1 MGPIGSMK
9 PLIIANWKSN
19 PATVAEAVS
28 LAREV
33 ELKISKY
40 RNIEVVI
47 APPFPYL
54 ISIKKALKSV
64 KLGAQ
69 NSFWDGGPY
78 TGEVSPRQLKDLGV
92 RYVIVGHSERKIY
105 LGESDEMIN
114 KKVKSLLDNG
124 LSPVLCVGESEK
136 TDDALHI
143 LGEQIQKALLGV
155 KKNRLKN
162 LVVAYEPAW
171 AISTAPDSRPDSPD
185 SAFKATIFIKRKIG
199 DIFGRERAAAVRIIY
214 GGSVNSKNISPFLYE
229 GKMEGALVGG
239 ASLDPR
245 EFSALI
251 KNSTR

>member
-1 MGPIGSMK
+1 MAK
-9 PLIIANWKSN
+9 PLIVANWKVN
-19 PATVAEAVS
+19 PATVAEAVL
-28 LAREV
+28 LARKI

-40 RNIEVVI
+40 RKIEVVI

-54 ISIKKALKSV
+54 IPIKKALKSV

-69 NSFWDGGPY
+69 NAFWADGPY

-92 RYVIVGHSERKIY
+92 KYVIVGHSERKIH

-124 LSPVLCVGESEK
+124 LSPILCVGEHEG
-136 TDDALHI
+136 TAEGAL
-143 LGEQIQKALLGV
+143 GVVGVEIQKALAGV

-171 AISTAPDSRPDSPD
+171 AISTAPDSHPDSPD
-185 SAFKATIFIKRKIG
+185 NAFKAMIFIKRKIG
-199 DIFGRERAAAVRIIY
+199 DLLGRERAAAIRIIY
-214 GGSVNSKNISPFLYE
+214 GGSVNSKNIVSFFLE

-245 EFSALI
+245 EFSALV
-251 KNSTR
+251 KNSIR